1 MPADPRFSVP
11 EIEGW
16 MDRLYVAAEGA
27 SLRREDRRKAAEV
40 AALLDEIR
48 RLCARTRRDH
58 PPVLVDAA
66 AGKSAVG
73 LLAARLVLEPLGRG
87 GRVITIEREP
97 ARAQAGARARE
108 ALGTTIAVECRPGDV
123 ADPALWPEAPDLVVA
138 LHACGPAADTIIDQ
152 AIARGARH
160 LLLAPCCTGEAV
172 TAAGLA
178 ADAARRTGIPRH
190 APVRRRFIQALVD
203 AERTW
208 RLEAAGFETEVV
220 EWVPATL
227 TPHNLLWRS
236 RRVGEPGRMAEA
248 RAALARLRGDGHAAG
263 IGGGAGGA

>member
-1 MPADPRFSVP
+1 MPADPRFAAE

-16 MDRLYVAAEGA
+16 MDRLFVAAEGA
-27 SLRREDRRKAAEV
+27 SLRQEDRRKAAEV

-48 RLCARTRRDH
+48 RVLTRTRRDH

-97 ARAQAGARARE
+97 ARAAAGERARA

-123 ADPALWPEAPDLVVA
+123 ADAALWPEAPDLVVG
-138 LHACGPAADTIIDQ
+138 LHACGPAADAIIDQ

-160 LLLAPCCTGEAV
+160 LLLAPCCTGDAV
-172 TAAGLA
+172 AAATLAAG
-178 ADAARRTGIPRH
+178 AARRTGIPRQ

-203 AERTW
+203 AERTC
-208 RLEAAGFETEVV
+208 RLEAAGYETEVV

-236 RRVGEPGRMAEA
+236 RRVREPGRMA
-248 RAALARLRGDGHAAG
+248 AAHASLRKMHGLSA
-263 IGGGAGGA
+263 